1 MQYARQRGD
10 LPAVAEEAQRLLA
23 PAEDAASARLGLGED
38 LRALTLI
45 NLGIAELWTAGFD
58 EADRHLR
65 QGVALARRIG
75 RPYLQVNGLAYW
87 AQLVVWRSFPLSE
100 ERSRQAI
107 DLAAAH
113 GWTDE
118 PVAGVAHLALGMA
131 MISQGRLEEAERSL
145 EVAERTLRVELEPAT
160 GMRLRYARGV
170 LELISGR
177 HDAAL
182 DAFQRAQRLTGM
194 LVTQHTYAV
203 RLRSRLLQAL
213 VRVGETRRTEQAL
226 AEMDDRERDNG
237 EMRVA
242 IAALRLAQ
250 NDPDAATVALAPV
263 LDGSARLSNAR
274 LWTIHACLLEA
285 IARAALGDARAASRA
300 LERALDLASP
310 ERLLFPFLIDPA
322 PELLERHRQHG
333 TAHAALIA
341 AILNLLGRRE
351 PAAPLDTHGSR
362 GLLEPL
368 SQAETR
374 VLRYLPTSLSVPE
387 IADQL
392 YVSVNTV
399 RTHTRH
405 IYDKLGAHH
414 RHEVVD
420 VARALGLLA
429 PAGRILRPGSPA

>member
-1 MQYARQRGD
+1 
-10 LPAVAEEAQRLLA
+10 
-23 PAEDAASARLGLGED
+23 
-38 LRALTLI
+38 
-45 NLGIAELWTAGFD
+45 
-58 EADRHLR
+58 
-65 QGVALARRIG
+65 
-75 RPYLQVNGLAYW
+75 
-87 AQLVVWRSFPLSE
+87 
-100 ERSRQAI
+100 
-107 DLAAAH
+107 
-113 GWTDE
+113 
-118 PVAGVAHLALGMA
+118 
-131 MISQGRLEEAERSL
+131 
-145 EVAERTLRVELEPAT
+145 
-160 GMRLRYARGV
+160 MRLRYARGV

-182 DAFQRAQRLTGM
+182 DAFHRAQRLTGM
-194 LVTQHTYAV
+194 IVTQHTYAV

-213 VRVGETRRTEQAL
+213 VRVGETRRAEQAL
-226 AEMDDRERDNG
+226 AEMDEPERDNG

-250 NDPDAATVALAPV
+250 NDPDAATVALCPII
-263 LDGSARLSNAR
+263 DGSARLSNAR
-274 LWTIHACLLEA
+274 LWTVHACLLEA
-285 IARAALGDARAASRA
+285 IARDALGDAGAARRA

-333 TAHAALIA
+333 TAHSVLIS
-341 AILNLLGRRE
+341 AILNLLAGRE
-351 PAAPLDTHGSR
+351 PAALPDTQGFR

-405 IYDKLGAHH
+405 IYDKLGAHR

-429 PAGRILRPGSPA
+429 PAGRILRSGSTA